1 MGQTI
6 SSDESAEKIAFN
18 IINVT
23 LSSKSKKKTVYVLGL
38 TVRNDKYD
46 TAWKVSV
53 IGVILVRIFPH
64 SDWIRR
70 G

>member
-6 SSDESAEKIAFN
+6 SRDESAEKIACN

-23 LSSKSKKKTVYVLGL
+23 LSSKSKKKKTAYVLGL

-46 TAWKVSV
+46 TA
-53 IGVILVRIFPH
+53 
-64 SDWIRR
+64 
-70 G
+70 

>member
-1 MGQTI
+1 MW
-6 SSDESAEKIAFN
+6 
-18 IINVT
+18 
-23 LSSKSKKKTVYVLGL
+23 LSLLKVKKKTVYVLGL

-70 G
+70 D

>member
-1 MGQTI
+1 MNPVPRCYFFMGQTI

-46 TAWKVSV
+46 TA
-53 IGVILVRIFPH
+53 
-64 SDWIRR
+64 
-70 G
+70 